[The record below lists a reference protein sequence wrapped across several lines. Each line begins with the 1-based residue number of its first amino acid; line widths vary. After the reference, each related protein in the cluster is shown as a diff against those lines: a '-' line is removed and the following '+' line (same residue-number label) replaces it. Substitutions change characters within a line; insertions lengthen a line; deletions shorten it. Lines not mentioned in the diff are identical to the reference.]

1 MIINAWIPKIRGLSL
16 LSHLVQIT
24 EVLAA
29 LAREGWEK
37 QLVIFVS

>member
-1 MIINAWIPKIRGLSL
+1 MIINAWIPEIRRLSS

-29 LAREGWEK
+29 FVREGWEK